1 MGCRVALGDVCS
13 FHRGASVPRA
23 RMYNEGDYLY
33 IHYGDLYRGFSLRID
48 VEDPAKHIP
57 YILRDEQIKDNQ
69 RLKDQDIVYVLTS
82 ETVDDL
88 GHAFLFNN
96 PIDKPAVSGTE
107 TTIVRVERRDL
118 VVPAYLNYLMGSP
131 RFVAELRQYT
141 RGMKVFRVHPGDV
154 ARIEVDLPPIETQ
167 HQVVA
172 VLDAIYAKQQVN
184 TKLNGY
190 LAEQCEGIVEHQTGD
205 VVALASLCGL
215 ASERVD
221 CREADIATYVSTE
234 SLLPAKMGKQTASTL
249 PQAGKV
255 AVYKA
260 GDTLVSNIRPYFKKI
275 WYADRSGTCSGD
287 VLVFRANQ
295 PEHAGYLYSC
305 LRQDRFFDYVMK
317 GAKGTKMPRGD
328 KKQMLTYEIVN
339 SPSAAAIGAIQTALE
354 QISIANKENDS
365 LAALRDALLPKLMS
379 GEIDVS
385 KVDLTQLNSHLS
397 KCSSGSCCILPVMV
411 IISRR
416 EHRPF
421 HASRSGAHAV
431 SVSPVSRMR
440 IA

>member
-1 MGCRVALGDVCS
+1 MGCKVSYVPLGELAEFESGGTPSKKIESYWGGSIPWISAKTLVGDTVYESDLTISKEGLESGSKLASKGSLLLLTRGSGLFKRIPLAIAGIQVAYNQDIKCISANAKGISNRYLFYALKALEPAISAMLETTGI
-13 FHRGASVPRA
+13 GAGKLA
-23 RMYNEGDYLY
+23 TD
-33 IHYGDLYRGFSLRID
+33 
-48 VEDPAKHIP
+48 
-57 YILRDEQIKDNQ
+57 
-69 RLKDQDIVYVLTS
+69 RLKALPIPVLAEDARAKVTS
-82 ETVDDL
+82 FADCIY
-88 GHAFLFNN
+88 GK
-96 PIDKPAVSGTE
+96 IS
-107 TTIVRVERRDL
+107 
-118 VVPAYLNYLMGSP
+118 LN
-131 RFVAELRQYT
+131 A
-141 RGMKVFRVHPGDV
+141 
-154 ARIEVDLPPIETQ
+154 
-167 HQVVA
+167 
-172 VLDAIYAKQQVN
+172 
-184 TKLNGY
+184 KLNGY
-190 LAEQCEGIVEHQTGD
+190 LAEQCEGIAEHQTGD

-234 SLLPAKMGKQTASTL
+234 SLLPAKMGKQTASSL

-255 AVYKA
+255 TVYKV

-339 SPSAAAIGAIQTALE
+339 SPSSAAIGAIQTALE

-385 KVDLTQLNSHLS
+385 KVDLTQLNSHL
-397 KCSSGSCCILPVMV
+397 
-411 IISRR
+411 
-416 EHRPF
+416 
-421 HASRSGAHAV
+421 A
-431 SVSPVSRMR
+431 
-440 IA
+440 

>member
-1 MGCRVALGDVCS
+1 M
-13 FHRGASVPRA
+13 
-23 RMYNEGDYLY
+23 
-33 IHYGDLYRGFSLRID
+33 I
-48 VEDPAKHIP
+48 
-57 YILRDEQIKDNQ
+57 
-69 RLKDQDIVYVLTS
+69 
-82 ETVDDL
+82 
-88 GHAFLFNN
+88 
-96 PIDKPAVSGTE
+96 
-107 TTIVRVERRDL
+107 
-118 VVPAYLNYLMGSP
+118 
-131 RFVAELRQYT
+131 
-141 RGMKVFRVHPGDV
+141 
-154 ARIEVDLPPIETQ
+154 
-167 HQVVA
+167 
-172 VLDAIYAKQQVN
+172 
-184 TKLNGY
+184 NGY
-190 LAEQCEGIVEHQTGD
+190 LAEQCEGIAEHQTGD

-215 ASERVD
+215 VSERVD

-234 SLLPAKMGKQTASTL
+234 SLLPAKMGKQTASSL

-255 AVYKA
+255 TVYKA

-275 WYADRSGTCSGD
+275 WYADRAGTCSGD

-385 KVDLTQLNSHLS
+385 EVDLTQLNSHLLEIDVTLEVLDW
-397 KCSSGSCCILPVMV
+397 CIEIAVRTVVCVHVWMV
-411 IISRR
+411 SQ
-416 EHRPF
+416 E
-421 HASRSGAHAV
+421 
-431 SVSPVSRMR
+431 MR
-440 IA
+440 NALVKVAYELS

>member
-1 MGCRVALGDVCS
+1 MGCKVSYVPLGELAEFESGGTPSKKIESYWGGSIPWISAKTLVGDTVYESDLTISKEGLESGSKLASKGSLLLLTRGSGLFKRIPLAIAGIQVAYNQDIKCISANAKGISNRYLFYALKALEPAISAMLETTGI
-13 FHRGASVPRA
+13 GAGKLA
-23 RMYNEGDYLY
+23 TD
-33 IHYGDLYRGFSLRID
+33 
-48 VEDPAKHIP
+48 
-57 YILRDEQIKDNQ
+57 
-69 RLKDQDIVYVLTS
+69 RLKALPIPVLAEDARAKVTS
-82 ETVDDL
+82 FADCIY
-88 GHAFLFNN
+88 GK
-96 PIDKPAVSGTE
+96 IS
-107 TTIVRVERRDL
+107 
-118 VVPAYLNYLMGSP
+118 LN
-131 RFVAELRQYT
+131 A
-141 RGMKVFRVHPGDV
+141 
-154 ARIEVDLPPIETQ
+154 
-167 HQVVA
+167 
-172 VLDAIYAKQQVN
+172 
-184 TKLNGY
+184 KLNGY
-190 LAEQCEGIVEHQTGD
+190 LAEQCEGIAEHQTGD

-397 KCSSGSCCILPVMV
+397 KCSSGSCCILPVMAAL
-411 IISRR
+411 
-416 EHRPF
+416 P
-421 HASRSGAHAV
+421 ATK
-431 SVSPVSRMR
+431 
-440 IA
+440 

>member
-1 MGCRVALGDVCS
+1 MLSLWRLCAVW
-13 FHRGASVPRA
+13 HPRESIA
-23 RMYNEGDYLY
+23 
-33 IHYGDLYRGFSLRID
+33 
-48 VEDPAKHIP
+48 VKP
-57 YILRDEQIKDNQ
+57 ILQP
-69 RLKDQDIVYVLTS
+69 T
-82 ETVDDL
+82 
-88 GHAFLFNN
+88 FL
-96 PIDKPAVSGTE
+96 
-107 TTIVRVERRDL
+107 
-118 VVPAYLNYLMGSP
+118 
-131 RFVAELRQYT
+131 Q
-141 RGMKVFRVHPGDV
+141 
-154 ARIEVDLPPIETQ
+154 
-167 HQVVA
+167 
-172 VLDAIYAKQQVN
+172 
-184 TKLNGY
+184 
-190 LAEQCEGIVEHQTGD
+190 
-205 VVALASLCGL
+205 SLCF
-215 ASERVD
+215 
-221 CREADIATYVSTE
+221 
-234 SLLPAKMGKQTASTL
+234 PKMGKQTASTL

-397 KCSSGSCCILPVMV
+397 KCSSGSCCILPVMAAL
-411 IISRR
+411 
-416 EHRPF
+416 P
-421 HASRSGAHAV
+421 ATK
-431 SVSPVSRMR
+431 
-440 IA
+440 

>member
-172 VLDAIYAKQQVN
+172 VLDAIYAKQQVS

-190 LAEQCEGIVEHQTGD
+190 LAELAQTLYNDWFRDFGHWGGQMPSHWESGVLGDYVTVKRGGSPRPIQEYLSNEGLRWLKIADVSGINGPYILEIKEHIKEEGLRRTVYLEPGSLVLSNSATPGIPKILSIGTCIHDGWLYFPQSEFTNEWLYCYFLNVRQELVRMANGSVFQNLKTDIVKNFEVIRPDDET
-205 VVALASLCGL
+205 LASFQKTIAPLFGL
-215 ASERVD
+215 M
-221 CREADIATYVSTE
+221 EARQQE
-234 SLLPAKMGKQTASTL
+234 SKQ
-249 PQAGKV
+249 
-255 AVYKA
+255 
-260 GDTLVSNIRPYFKKI
+260 
-275 WYADRSGTCSGD
+275 
-287 VLVFRANQ
+287 
-295 PEHAGYLYSC
+295 
-305 LRQDRFFDYVMK
+305 
-317 GAKGTKMPRGD
+317 
-328 KKQMLTYEIVN
+328 
-339 SPSAAAIGAIQTALE
+339 
-354 QISIANKENDS
+354 
-365 LAALRDALLPKLMS
+365 LAELRDALLPKLVS
-379 GEIDVS
+379 GEIDVTRI
-385 KVDLTQLNSHLS
+385 DLTQLNSHL
-397 KCSSGSCCILPVMV
+397 
-411 IISRR
+411 
-416 EHRPF
+416 
-421 HASRSGAHAV
+421 A
-431 SVSPVSRMR
+431 
-440 IA
+440 

>member
-1 MGCRVALGDVCS
+1 MKLGDICS
-13 FHRGASVPRA
+13 KIGSGATPRGGKESYKDSGTPIIRSQNVLDWSFSSDGLAYLDDEQACALSNVEVKPRDVLLNITGDSVARA
-23 RMYNEGDYLY
+23 CIVPNE
-33 IHYGDLYRGFSLRID
+33 FT
-48 VEDPAKHIP
+48 PARVNQHVS
-57 YILRDEQIKDNQ
+57 ILRTNSRSNPVFLLAWLQTNKPLLLSLASSGATRNALTKMMLEK
-69 RLKDQDIVYVLTS
+69 LDI
-82 ETVDDL
+82 
-88 GHAFLFNN
+88 N
-96 PIDKPAVSGTE
+96 
-107 TTIVRVERRDL
+107 
-118 VVPAYLNYLMGSP
+118 
-131 RFVAELRQYT
+131 
-141 RGMKVFRVHPGDV
+141 
-154 ARIEVDLPPIETQ
+154 LPPIDVQERI
-167 HQVVA
+167 A
-172 VLDAIYAKQQVN
+172 GIVLSIQSKIEAN

-190 LAEQCEGIVEHQTGD
+190 LAEQCEGIAEHQTGD

-234 SLLPAKMGKQTASTL
+234 SLLPAKMGKQTASSL

-385 KVDLTQLNSHLS
+385 KVDLTQLNSHL
-397 KCSSGSCCILPVMV
+397 
-411 IISRR
+411 
-416 EHRPF
+416 
-421 HASRSGAHAV
+421 A
-431 SVSPVSRMR
+431 
-440 IA
+440 